1 MRAALLRR
9 RRGGGGFGYL
19 AANGFTP
26 DLVAD
31 FVRGRYAYAVSHAG
45 GYRPQRCDFADLF
58 THSRSGSATMVGAD
72 GTLQWAPHN
81 LLTYSEDFSN
91 AAWTKERNTAT
102 ANAAAA
108 PNGAGTASS
117 IVPTAVSG
125 THTVIQSF
133 TPVPEVECPFYFKA
147 NGYDY
152 VSVRVD
158 NAASK
163 RVIQSF
169 NLSSGAKDGSLTQ
182 ATFTGSSS
190 ITDLGDGWYKC
201 TVRAVWDGTSL
212 ISRVVLFVNETPGN
226 TEGETFTGDGSSG
239 IYIWGSHSYRS
250 DLGGMAPVPVE
261 ERGLS
266 TSATYLPTTSAARY
280 LPRHNHHV
288 YEGGQWV
295 NKGLLIE
302 SELRTQLL
310 HETDALTTQTE
321 TVTAQP
327 YTLHFTGTGTVTLSG
342 ASTAGPLVG
351 TGTGEE
357 NRVSLTFTPS
367 AGTLTLTVSGTVT
380 NAQLEAGSTP
390 SSYIP
395 NLAASGSV
403 TRAAETQSAASGN
416 WAYDSSAMWGAFD
429 FTETYADE
437 GTAGQVELLDI
448 RADAN
453 NRITITLDTDGAETG
468 ELTLTMVNG
477 GTSAS
482 VAVDALSPGIWQE
495 AKFAWRVTDSD
506 IAISLNGASE
516 VRTATAIGIPNLS
529 AAAMQFEGMGTR
541 ALITQGAGD
550 VGAAGIEGASA

>member
-1 MRAALLRR
+1 MIGVGIGPTFIRR
-9 RRGGGGFGYL
+9 YDPFGYL

-26 DLVAD
+26 AMVAD
-31 FVRGRYAYAVSHAG
+31 TVRGWYAYADNVLGPELVTNGTFDSDTTGWTAGTGVTLSATGGDLRITRGGSLNQNNHTSFSTNSGSLYTVSWEYKGRSSASTHYTDFRVGTTTG
-45 GYRPQRCDFADLF
+45 GVDYYRSVDSSASEFSEEVRSGYFVATGTTAYITVLLRDGTSGDWVEVDNISVREVTSYRPQRCDFAELF
-58 THSRSGSATMVGAD
+58 TFARSSTATYGDAT
-72 GTLQWAPHN
+72 GTLQ
-81 LLTYSEDFSN
+81 T
-91 AAWTKERNTAT
+91 
-102 ANAAAA
+102 AAA
-108 PNGAGTASS
+108 
-117 IVPTAVSG
+117 
-125 THTVIQSF
+125 
-133 TPVPEVECPFYFKA
+133 
-147 NGYDY
+147 
-152 VSVRVD
+152 
-158 NAASK
+158 
-163 RVIQSF
+163 
-169 NLSSGAKDGSLTQ
+169 
-182 ATFTGSSS
+182 
-190 ITDLGDGWYKC
+190 
-201 TVRAVWDGTSL
+201 
-212 ISRVVLFVNETPGN
+212 NE
-226 TEGETFTGDGSSG
+226 
-239 IYIWGSHSYRS
+239 
-250 DLGGMAPVPVE
+250 
-261 ERGLS
+261 
-266 TSATYLPTTSAARY
+266 
-280 LPRHNHHV
+280 PRHNHHV

-302 SELRTQLL
+302 SELGTQLL
-310 HETDALTTQTE
+310 HETGALTTQTE

-495 AKFAWRVTDSD
+495 SKFAWRVTDSD

-516 VRTATAIGIPNLS
+516 VSTATAIGIPNLS

-550 VGAAGIEGASA
+550 VGAAGIEEASA